1 MKRTDWLILTILL
14 LSPVIVNY
22 IILCP
27 SFGYNVSGT
36 QDGWLSFYG
45 ALVGSLITMFVLYRT
60 RKWNK
65 DDNDETR
72 KMQAKVLQYQAKRV
86 WFENLRK
93 QLDDN
98 YRILDFQDATTAIK
112 DIAAGNCQRALSV
125 LMWLNKNIEMQGY
138 TSDLYLPLDNLS
150 KQENDYVSC
159 YNNALKQY
167 GAYINDM
174 ILICG
179 IKLRMQ
185 ERMPINDYINDFVSH
200 LIALSENNKEVKP
213 SPFLLSLAKALSE
226 NCHFKEIQKMCL
238 QRIDDTSLIHSLKVD
253 LSNVT
258 KALLKYEESKIEQ
271 ILN

>member
-60 RKWNK
+60 RRWNK

-98 YRILDFQDATTAIK
+98 YRILDFQDAITAIN
-112 DIAAGNCQRALSV
+112 DIAAGNCHRALSV

-138 TSDLYLPLDNLS
+138 TSDLYLPLENLS
-150 KQENDYVSC
+150 KQENDY
-159 YNNALKQY
+159 
-167 GAYINDM
+167 INDS
-174 ILICG
+174 
-179 IKLRMQ
+179 
-185 ERMPINDYINDFVSH
+185 VSH
-200 LIALSENNKEVKP
+200 LMTLSENNKEVKP
-213 SPFLLSLAKALSE
+213 SPFLLSLAKALW
-226 NCHFKEIQKMCL
+226 KERCTSFSHRRSSRRGLTQYLQKPF
-238 QRIDDTSLIHSLKVD
+238 
-253 LSNVT
+253 
-258 KALLKYEESKIEQ
+258 SKRKMRE
-271 ILN
+271 

>member
-22 IILCP
+22 ILLCP
-27 SFGYNVSGT
+27 SLGCNVSGT

-45 ALVGSLITMFVLYRT
+45 ALVGSLITMFILYRT
-60 RKWNK
+60 RRWNK

-72 KMQAKVLQYQAKRV
+72 KMQSKVLQYQVKRV

-98 YRILDFQDATTAIK
+98 YRILNFQDAISAIN
-112 DIAAGNCQRALSV
+112 DMAAGNCQRALSV

-138 TSDLYLPLDNLS
+138 TSDLYLPLENLS
-150 KQENDYVSC
+150 KEENDYVAC

-167 GAYINDM
+167 GAYINDL

-179 IKLRMQ
+179 IRLRLQ
-185 ERMPINDYINDFVSH
+185 EGVPINNYINDSVSQ
-200 LIALSENNKEVKP
+200 LSALNESNKEVEP
-213 SPFLLSLAKALSE
+213 SPFLLRLAKASAE
-226 NCHFKEIQKMCL
+226 NCSFDEIQNICL
-238 QRIDDTSLIHSLKVD
+238 QRVDDTSLIHSLKVD

-258 KALLKYEESKIEQ
+258 KVLLKHEERKIEK